1 MHVRPTQRP
10 LRSSNVTPRR
20 AVVRALAVM
29 VLAAAG
35 VASAAHGAHARSK
48 IPQLPLAKLPIARRI
63 PVPVGPGWL
72 ETGFDSVWLTKIK
85 SRTVFRIDPGTN
97 KVVARIRV
105 GSNPEL
111 GIGIGLGF
119 AWVPDTKDRT
129 LTQIDPQTN
138 RVVRVI
144 PVDIPDDTEGS
155 IGVGEGS
162 LWVLTNAGGT
172 DSGTLSRIDPGSG
185 QVVANIPVRPKSHAA
200 AVGFGSVWVT
210 SSGAGSVMRVDP
222 ATTAVVAEIPV
233 HAAPRFLATG
243 EGSVWVLSQS
253 DGTLARIDP
262 GSNRVVATIEVGVPG
277 EGGDL
282 SIGEHYVWVAA
293 ERVPL
298 TQVDPATNRVLRQFA
313 GGRRDDTMR
322 VGFGAAWIIDENH
335 GQIWRVDLAKLARL
349 PTVP

>member
-1 MHVRPTQRP
+1 MDSHP
-10 LRSSNVTPRR
+10 PRR
-20 AVVRALAVM
+20 QPGYPVAPPGRALVQW
-29 VLAAAG
+29 LACIAL
-35 VASAAHGAHARSK
+35 ASAGAASGAFAAHARSK
-48 IPQLPLAKLPIARRI
+48 IPQQPLSKLPIVRRI

-85 SRTVFRIDPGTN
+85 SRTVFRIDPVTN
-97 KVVARIRV
+97 KIIARIRV

-111 GIGIGLGF
+111 GIGMGLGY
-119 AWVPDTKDRT
+119 AWVPDTKDRS
-129 LTQIDPQTN
+129 LTQIDPHTN

-162 LWVLTNAGGT
+162 LWVLTNQGGT
-172 DSGTLSRIDPGSG
+172 DSGTLSRIDPEGG
-185 QVVANIPVRPKSHAA
+185 HVVANIPVKPKSHAA
-200 AVGFGSVWVT
+200 AVAFGSVWVT
-210 SSGAGSVMRVDP
+210 SSGAGSVVRVDP
-222 ATTAVVAEIPV
+222 ATNAVVAEIPV
-233 HAAPRFLATG
+233 HPAPRFLAAG

-262 GSNRVVATIEVGVPG
+262 ASNRVVATIDVGVPG

-298 TQVDPATNRVLRQFA
+298 TQIDPATNKVLRQFA

-335 GQIWRVDLAKLARL
+335 GQIWRIDLAKLGRL
-349 PTVP
+349 PIAP